1 MSLEKKIEENLN
13 LSLKNKDKGTFPTLR
28 LIISAI
34 KDLKIAKKHR
44 EGNLKDP
51 DVIVILKKMVKQRN
65 DSCEA
70 YKKAGRE
77 DLLKNEKREI
87 EVINQFLPKQ
97 LGEEETKKICSE
109 AIKKVDAKSMRDMGK
124 VMGILKSNH
133 GNVLDFSEVS
143 KILKDILTK

>member
-51 DVIVILKKMVKQRN
+51 DVIAILKKMVKQRN

-87 EVINQFLPKQ
+87 DVINQFLPKQ

-109 AIKKVDAKSMRDMGK
+109 AIKKVNANSMKDMGK

-143 KILKDILTK
+143 KILKDILNK

>member
-51 DVIVILKKMVKQRN
+51 DVIAILKKMVKQRN

-109 AIKKVDAKSMRDMGK
+109 AIKKVNANSMKDMGK

-143 KILKDILTK
+143 KILKDILNK